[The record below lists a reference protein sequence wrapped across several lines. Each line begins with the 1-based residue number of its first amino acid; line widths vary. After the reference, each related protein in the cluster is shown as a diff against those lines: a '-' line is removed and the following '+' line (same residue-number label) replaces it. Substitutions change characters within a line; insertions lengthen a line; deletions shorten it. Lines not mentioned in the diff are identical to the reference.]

1 MPLVMLRRLALVH
14 PSYDLRLLV
23 LDPLVNLST
32 SGRLVPV
39 HSRRKSRVL
48 LAGDL
53 LVRLVLAASTAWV
66 VLVLGCCETVG
77 NAAFILWHISISL

>member
-23 LDPLVNLST
+23 LDPLVNLGT
-32 SGRLVPV
+32 SGRLIPM
-39 HSRRKSRVL
+39 HSCRKSRVL
-48 LAGDL
+48 LAGYL
-53 LVRLVLAASTAWV
+53 LVRLVFAASLAWV

-77 NAAFILWHISISL
+77 YAALILWHISISL